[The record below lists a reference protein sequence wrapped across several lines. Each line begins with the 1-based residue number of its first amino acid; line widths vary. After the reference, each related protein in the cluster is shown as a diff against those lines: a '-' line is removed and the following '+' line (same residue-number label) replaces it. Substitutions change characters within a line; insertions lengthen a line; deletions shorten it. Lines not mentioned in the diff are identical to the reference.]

1 MGNLVRAVVIRN
13 VVSFIGVFSVLP
25 TRKTRLE
32 PITPNNFVARLSNQP
47 YVKKPIMSLVQT
59 TLLPLLNKIS
69 SRQLLLPHIQR
80 KFVWEEEQMGM
91 FLDSLVKKYP
101 LQNFLFWKTRTKIRV
116 RRFQDVV
123 TNEDPVSK
131 LFEQTISTSDEEKN
145 LVLDGQQ
152 RLQTLFI
159 LYRGGIKDPE
169 TGHTRKAWFN
179 IADDGAVDGG
189 DRIVFSANNPSTG
202 IPVTED
208 MPPEICWL
216 QLSNLGTGDF
226 ADENLADNL
235 SDQVNEYFE
244 ANRDCKYARPT
255 KAIVRGNVNR
265 LTNVLRQD
273 TYNYTELDGTVA
285 GTIYTLKN
293 VLEIFKRVNSGG
305 TPLSEADLVFA
316 VIKGGWDEAEGA
328 IEDAA
333 EIISKAGTVRLEFN
347 QDNALR
353 TAALAITDKSKLDTE
368 VFQDET
374 KMREW
379 AEKWPKAKASFEQ
392 LSDFITKDLMLC
404 HPKVMTGNSM
414 LLPMHKYIYERLA
427 KRPAG
432 SEPGLLREEKKF
444 LEFFYYSSVFF
455 GWFASHTDSRVDKV
469 SLVLKER
476 FQLNDLYPYG
486 AIRDLFTKYEKRT
499 HLELADIAKSSRR
512 NALLNLVYVKSEGV
526 GAFSVKSKSNKPNVD
541 HIYPA
546 SELRRLFKAAY
557 PQMDK
562 DDLSKLASK
571 EINHIGNFRFVG
583 DSENKHKNDEAPA
596 EYFKKMERNDRLR
609 QLTVTEYADNPELL
623 ALSLDGYRQFRD
635 RRAATILSMAQKVVN
650 VVS

>member
-1 MGNLVRAVVIRN
+1 
-13 VVSFIGVFSVLP
+13 
-25 TRKTRLE
+25 
-32 PITPNNFVARLSNQP
+32 
-47 YVKKPIMSLVQT
+47 MSLVQT
-59 TLLPLLNKIS
+59 TLLPLLNRIS

-101 LQNFLFWKTRTKIRV
+101 LQNFLFWKTKTRIRV
-116 RRFQDVV
+116 RRFQDAVSA
-123 TNEDPVSK
+123 EDPVTK
-131 LFEQTISTSDEEKN
+131 LFEEAVSTSDEEKN

-152 RLQTLFI
+152 RLQTLYI

-169 TGHTRKAWFN
+169 TGATKKAWFN
-179 IADDGAVDGG
+179 IADDGIVDGG
-189 DRIVFSANNPSTG
+189 DRVIFSLNNPATG
-202 IPVTED
+202 IPDSED

-216 QLSNLGTGDF
+216 QLSKLGTGDF

-235 SDQVNEYFE
+235 SDQINDYFE
-244 ANRDCKYARPT
+244 ANRDCKYRRPT
-255 KAIVRGNVNR
+255 KATVRGNVNR

-273 TYNYTELDGTVA
+273 TYNYTELDGTV
-285 GTIYTLKN
+285 GGSIYTLKN

-316 VIKGGWDEAEGA
+316 VIKGGWDEAESA
-328 IEDAA
+328 IEEAA
-333 EIISKAGTVRLEFN
+333 EIISKAGSVRLDFN

-353 TAALAITDKSKLDTE
+353 TAALAITDRSKLDTE

-379 AEKWPKAKASFEQ
+379 SAKWPKAKASFQQ
-392 LSDFITKDLMLC
+392 LSDFITTDLMLC

-414 LLPMHKYIYERLA
+414 LLPMHKYVYERLA
-427 KRPAG
+427 KRPEG

-455 GWFASHTDSRVDKV
+455 GWFASHTDSRIDKV
-469 SLVLKER
+469 AAVLKEQ
-476 FQLNDLYPYG
+476 FEKDDLYPYV
-486 AIRDLFTKYEKRT
+486 AIRELFSKYEKRT
-499 HLELADIAKSSRR
+499 YLELADISKSSRR
-512 NALLNLVYVKSEGV
+512 NALLNLVYVKSAGV
-526 GAFSVKSKSNKPNVD
+526 GPFAVKSKSNKPNID

-546 SELRRLFKAAY
+546 SELRKLFRAAY

-562 DDLSKLASK
+562 DELAKLASK
-571 EINHIGNFRFVG
+571 EINHLGNFRFVG

-596 EYFKKMERNDRLR
+596 AYFKKMDRNERLR
-609 QLTVTEYADNPELL
+609 QLTVSEYADNPELL
-623 ALSLDGYRQFRD
+623 VLTLDGYRRFRD
-635 RRAATILSMAQKVVN
+635 ARAAVVLSMAQNVVN
-650 VVS
+650 IVPQRKNPAS